1 MRKSNTYT
9 TLPFSVE
16 KVMFL
21 FLEKWCCSYFKIHLV
36 PSQGYKAAVPMI
48 LFLSACAATSL
59 NTLELCNSILKNRN

>member
-21 FLEKWCCSYFKIHLV
+21 FLGKWCCSYDKIHLV

-48 LFLSACAATSL
+48 LFLSACAATS
-59 NTLELCNSILKNRN
+59 